1 MNEHRAST
9 LVINGETDRR
19 TGMEQLPIVEPKFN
33 DLFIRIEPDTKRLFI
48 NAKQIRSYCSKHQ
61 ITLKDVLKGLAADKI
76 YLGEVKKRLSK
87 GTKVSSPPV
96 SVLVFSL
103 DNEHFLDTEALIE
116 TVKAAPDVDPQT
128 QLQN

>member
-1 MNEHRAST
+1 
-9 LVINGETDRR
+9 
-19 TGMEQLPIVEPKFN
+19 
-33 DLFIRIEPDTKRLFI
+33 LFI

-76 YLGEVKKRLSK
+76 YLGEVKKRISK

-116 TVKAAPDVDPQT
+116 TVKTAPDVDPQT